1 MKKLNNKL
9 SAFFVILIVVA
20 FSITSCNKGL
30 ETLDPILPASVGVAT
45 ITNSLS
51 ISADDSLYYR
61 FLVRSGLANLYNDST
76 KTFTLFATDNLG
88 MKIFVNS
95 VRPAIPLSA
104 PNSTFAK
111 YISDTFP
118 AANAAGIIQYSTI
131 GQKIAAAT
139 FQTVAPNALY
149 PSNII
154 LSPTQPFLR
163 APIAITK
170 GVFTYANSIQITAPD
185 FIATN
190 GIIHKTFTLIAPPAG
205 STLKTTIRADSVGAN
220 SLKYFPVAIARA
232 DSGSVDL
239 ARFDSL
245 LNYGVT
251 NMTVLA
257 PSDTAFKV
265 LIRTL
270 VYGKAISLGATPAMA
285 QNQAD
290 LASAA
295 GPNFLLSNNVTTAQI
310 RGIMAYHLLAIP
322 SGASFAPGPRLFSIN
337 LPSTPGSFVKTLVN
351 GGAPSHPGIIVQAT
365 FAGPY
370 TTGITFNGLGN
381 LTGGPFYSGPVAN
394 VVSKDKIAVNGVYHI
409 IDRVLLPQ

>member
-9 SAFFVILIVVA
+9 SAFFAILIVVV
-20 FSITSCNKGL
+20 FSVTSCNKGL
-30 ETLDPILPASVGVAT
+30 ETLAPILPASVGVGT

-51 ISADDSLYYR
+51 ISANDSLYYR
-61 FLVRSGLANLYNDST
+61 FLVRSGQANLFNDST

-104 PNSTFAK
+104 PNSQFAK

-118 AANAAGIIQYSTI
+118 VANAAGIIQYSTI

-139 FQTVAPNALY
+139 FQTIAPNALY

-154 LSPTQPFLR
+154 LSAATPFLR

-185 FIATN
+185 FMATN

-205 STLKTTIRADSVGAN
+205 GTLKTTIRADSVAN
-220 SLKYFPVAIARA
+220 SLRYFQAAVTRA
-232 DSGSVDL
+232 DSGQVNL
-239 ARFDSL
+239 NRFDSL

-251 NMTVLA
+251 NMTVLV

-270 VYGKAISLGATPAMA
+270 VYGRAISLGATPAMA
-285 QNQAD
+285 QTQAD

-295 GPNFLLSNNVTTAQI
+295 GPAFLSTNNVSTAQI
-310 RGIMAYHLLAIP
+310 RGIIAYHILANNA
-322 SGASFAPGPRLFSIN
+322 SGSYVPGPRLFSIN
-337 LPSTPGSFVKTLVN
+337 LPTAPLSFVKTLVN
-351 GGAPSHPGIIVQAT
+351 SSFPTHPGIMVQAT

-370 TTGITFNGLGN
+370 TTNITFNGVGN
-381 LTGGPFYSGPVAN
+381 FTGAPAFTGPVAT
-394 VVSKDKIAVNGVYHI
+394 VVSKDKIAVNGVYHV
-409 IDRVLLPQ
+409 IDRVLLAQ